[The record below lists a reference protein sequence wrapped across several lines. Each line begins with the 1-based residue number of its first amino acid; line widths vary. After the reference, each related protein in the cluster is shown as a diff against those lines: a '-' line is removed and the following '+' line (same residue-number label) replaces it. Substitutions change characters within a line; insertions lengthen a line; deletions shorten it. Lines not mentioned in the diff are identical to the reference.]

1 MPFFGVPAAYGADGG
16 LAFPATID
24 ALDSCASTCKIPVQ
38 PPPFNKP
45 TRRTLARRQTA
56 RVGPSK
62 PLPLL
67 QTLAVSSSEPR
78 RGLAR
83 MQSQCPTP
91 QDALFASGRW
101 RLRRFRVRAGPA
113 GGISRASRPPAAS
126 LAGNARV
133 AETHRHAEHTQTGSA
148 SKGRPAATGKRSG
161 QPRPSPNRL
170 ARGCKSGSADGCVA
184 DHGHPPALGHRPR
197 QPRKGRQ
204 KLARG
209 ASPWNQGR
217 RMVGKP
223 W

>member
-133 AETHRHAEHTQTGSA
+133 AETHRHAEPTQTGSA
-148 SKGRPAATGKRSG
+148 SKGRPAATGKKVWPATTQSESPGPRVQVGVCRRVRRRPWPSARSRA
-161 QPRPSPNRL
+161 Q
-170 ARGCKSGSADGCVA
+170 AA
-184 DHGHPPALGHRPR
+184 PAP
-197 QPRKGRQ
+197 KG
-204 KLARG
+204 A
-209 ASPWNQGR
+209 AEVSQGR
-217 RMVGKP
+217 KP
-223 W
+223 LEPG